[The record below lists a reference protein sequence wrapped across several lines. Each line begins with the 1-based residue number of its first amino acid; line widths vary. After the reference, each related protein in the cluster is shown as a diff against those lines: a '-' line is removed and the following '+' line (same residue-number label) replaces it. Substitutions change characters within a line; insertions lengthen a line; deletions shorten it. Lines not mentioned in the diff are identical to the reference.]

1 MNNSN
6 TCSILTTT
14 PLLLINKVPV
24 GVAKYLTWPNAS
36 WSTNITCTHH
46 VWTIPLLMYAT
57 DGLKNNHDAYI
68 FSAFVMTVS
77 VLLSRWMTPF
87 YIQYDKKS
95 ETKYLNVNLSHELWK
110 DIKFSALQIQHDNPS
125 TPVYLFRLLWR
136 WQLLNGIMYLLVLRP
151 LSSAWF

>member
-1 MNNSN
+1 MFNSYN
-6 TCSILTTT
+6 YS
-14 PLLLINKVPV
+14 LLLINKVPV
-24 GVAKYLTWPNAS
+24 GVAKYLTWPNCTI
-36 WSTNITCTHH
+36 WTNITCTHH

-136 WQLLNGIMYLLVLRP
+136 WQMFNGIMYLLVLRP

>member
-1 MNNSN
+1 
-6 TCSILTTT
+6 
-14 PLLLINKVPV
+14 
-24 GVAKYLTWPNAS
+24 
-36 WSTNITCTHH
+36 
-46 VWTIPLLMYAT
+46 MYAT

-68 FSAFVMTVS
+68 FSAFVMIVS

-136 WQLLNGIMYLLVLRP
+136 WQMFNGIMYLLVLRP